1 MNVLTQT
8 VNDRYAIYNAD
19 CVEMTK
25 QIPENSIHYTLFS
38 PPFASLY
45 TYSNSDRDMG
55 NCKGDSEFI
64 DHFNF
69 LAKELYR
76 ITMPGRLLSFHC
88 MDLPLLKSKDGVIG
102 LKDFPAI
109 IRQIFE
115 DCGFIYHSKVTIWK
129 NPVTEMQRTKALGL
143 LHKQIRKDSS
153 MSRQGLP
160 DYVIT
165 MRKPGENPEMIS
177 HTHENFP
184 VDTWQKYASPVWMDI
199 RQSDTLQRTS
209 ARADK
214 DEKHICPLQLE
225 VIQRCIELWTNPNDI
240 VFDPFAGIGSVPYV
254 AVRMNRRGLGCELK
268 ESYYHQAK
276 ANLDNIVNEP
286 TLTEIVGQMNIE
298 EFIA

>member
-1 MNVLTQT
+1 MNVITQMI
-8 VNDRYAIYNAD
+8 NDRYAVYNAD
-19 CVEMTK
+19 CVEVTK
-25 QIPENSIHYTLFS
+25 QIPDNSIHYTLFS

-55 NCKGDSEFI
+55 NCKGDDEFVE
-64 DHFNF
+64 HFKF

-109 IRQIFE
+109 LRQIFE
-115 DCGFIYHSKVTIWK
+115 ECGFIYHSRVTIWK

-153 MSRQGLP
+153 MSRQGMP

-199 RQSDTLQRTS
+199 RQSNTLQRTS
-209 ARADK
+209 ARAEK

-254 AVRMNRRGLGCELK
+254 ALRMNVGSNRANENRRFYCMRVRRK
-268 ESYYHQAK
+268 CQ
-276 ANLDNIVNEP
+276 
-286 TLTEIVGQMNIE
+286 
-298 EFIA
+298 

>member
-1 MNVLTQT
+1 MNVITQMI
-8 VNDRYAIYNAD
+8 NDRYAVYNAD
-19 CVEMTK
+19 CVEVTK
-25 QIPENSIHYTLFS
+25 QIPDNSIHYTLFS

-55 NCKGDSEFI
+55 NCKGDDEFVE
-64 DHFNF
+64 HFKF

-76 ITMPGRLLSFHC
+76 VTMPGRLLSFHC

-109 IRQIFE
+109 LRQIFE
-115 DCGFIYHSKVTIWK
+115 ECGFIYHSRVTIWK

-153 MSRQGLP
+153 MSRQGMP

-199 RQSDTLQRTS
+199 RQSNTLQRTS
-209 ARADK
+209 ARAEK

-254 AVRMNRRGLGCELK
+254 ALRMNRRGLGCELK
-268 ESYYHQAK
+268 ESYYQQAK
-276 ANLDNIVNEP
+276 ANLGAAINDP
-286 TLTEIVGQMNIE
+286 TMSEVIGQMRIE
-298 EFIA
+298 DFIA